1 MEDRLEKTNGASKT
15 KRADSIRKAI
25 RHIWKGRASK
35 FRTKRNR
42 GEPDKIPL
50 VWHPSHWALATMQPR
65 RGGKIMTS
73 KRRKLP
79 NQRCC
84 SLFQIEG
91 YERLLATT
99 SRLCRN
105 LACLWGLRLSRIGRK
120 VLASIDG

>member
-1 MEDRLEKTNGASKT
+1 MTEKQQAECTTESDGTGVFVVFEGVRIAK
-15 KRADSIRKAI
+15 
-25 RHIWKGRASK
+25 
-35 FRTKRNR
+35 R
-42 GEPDKIPL
+42 GESGTPQAGTWAIYTQVL
-50 VWHPSHWALATMQPR
+50 RLAANHWALETMQPR

-73 KRRKLP
+73 KRRKSP
-79 NQRCC
+79 NRWCC

-105 LACLWGLRLSRIGRK
+105 LACFWSLRLSRIGRK